1 MTPERWQQIKAVLA
15 AALERAPAERAAFLE
30 EACGGDHALRAE
42 VESLIACEQS
52 GDSVFDSPALARRG
66 RAAALPAF
74 LPDLSETADAAGEE
88 PGAEAGWRI
97 GPYRVVRE
105 LARGG
110 MGAVYLAERADHH
123 YRSRVAIKLIRHGM
137 DTEFVLRRFRNE
149 RQILAALDHPNIAR
163 LLDGGTTDTRVPYL
177 VMEYVEG
184 VPLDVYCD
192 RHTLNTEERL
202 KLFQQVCSAVTYAHQ
217 HLVIH
222 RDIKPSNILVT
233 EEGVPKLLDFGIAK
247 LLAPELAAQTI
258 DPTASALRLMTP
270 AYASPEQIRGEPVTT
285 ATDVYSLGVLL

>member
-1 MTPERWQQIKAVLA
+1 MSDELKAFTHHSSLITSFMTPERWQQIKAVLA
-15 AALERAPAERAAFLE
+15 DALERPSVERAAFLE
-30 EACGGDHALRAE
+30 EACGGDLPLRAE
-42 VESLIACEQS
+42 VESFIAYEQL
-52 GDSVFDSPALARRG
+52 GDGVIDSPSLERRG
-66 RAAALPAF
+66 QASILSAL
-74 LPDLSETADAAGEE
+74 LPGQFETTDLTSEQ
-88 PGAEAGWRI
+88 PSAETKWRI
-97 GPYRVVRE
+97 GPYKIVRE

-110 MGAVYLAERADHH
+110 MGAVYLAARDDDQ
-123 YRSRVAIKLIRHGM
+123 YRREVAIKFIRRGM

-149 RQILAALDHPNIAR
+149 RQILAALDHTNIAR
-163 LLDGGTTDTRVPYL
+163 LLDGGTTKDRSPYL

-184 VPLDVYCD
+184 IPVDVYCD

-202 KLFQQVCSAVTYAHQ
+202 KLFQQVCSAVSYAHQ

-247 LLAPELAAQTI
+247 LLTPELAAQTI

-270 AYASPEQIRGEPVTT
+270 A
-285 ATDVYSLGVLL
+285 